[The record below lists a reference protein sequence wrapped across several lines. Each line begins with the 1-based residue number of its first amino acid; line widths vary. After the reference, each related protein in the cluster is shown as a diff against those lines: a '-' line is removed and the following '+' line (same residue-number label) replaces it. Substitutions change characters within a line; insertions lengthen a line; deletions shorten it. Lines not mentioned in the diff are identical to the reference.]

1 MTNHVIIADRLSK
14 CYRLGVIGRQTLK
27 DEFIYLWHKV
37 MGRNP
42 IEHMGKVGVGQHS
55 DTTISVED
63 DNNDFWALK
72 DISFK
77 INRGEVVGIIGR
89 NGSGKSTLLKLL
101 SRITEPTSGEA
112 FIEGRVGSLLEVG
125 TGFHPELTGRE
136 NIYMNGTILGMNKAE
151 IDKRFDEIVAFSE
164 VEQFLD
170 TPVKRYSSGM
180 FVRLAFAV
188 AAHLEPEILLVD
200 EVLAVGDVEFQKKCL
215 GKMKDVAGQGRTV
228 LFVSHNMGAINNLC
242 SRALLLEKGRL
253 VLDSTAEETTDKYL
267 GYQVVESAVAT
278 EEDINE
284 RMEGKILG
292 DFPYIRLK
300 RIALLDKE
308 NNTKKLF
315 DADEPIQVSLEFE
328 CLQSVP
334 DLRLLFYIVDKN
346 DTPIYG
352 SQNTD
357 DTDIASKFSYIAK
370 GVYKAACVI
379 PPNTFGGRQ
388 FYLSVQILYPK
399 VEHIILNKILQFV
412 VKFKGHNQQ
421 IQYGGNDRPIN
432 IWPLLKW
439 SLHGKVFD
447 DFMGLKKKDVTI

>member
-1 MTNHVIIADRLSK
+1 MSDHVIIADNLSK
-14 CYRLGVIGRQTLK
+14 LYRLGVIGRQTLK
-27 DEFIYLWHKV
+27 DEFVYLWHKV
-37 MGRNP
+37 MKRDP
-42 IEHMGKVGVGQHS
+42 IKHMGKVGVGQLNAP
-55 DTTISVED
+55 TTSAC
-63 DNNDFWALK
+63 DNNKEFWALK

-101 SRITEPTSGEA
+101 SRITEPTSGDA

-136 NIYMNGTILGMNKAE
+136 NIYMNGTILGMNKRE
-151 IDKRFDEIVAFSE
+151 IDQRFDEIVSFSE

-215 GKMKDVAGQGRTV
+215 GKMKDVAGQGRTI

-278 EEDINE
+278 EEEINK
-284 RMEGKILG
+284 RMEGKIIR
-292 DFPYIRLK
+292 DFPFIRPRQL
-300 RIALLDKE
+300 ALLDRKG
-308 NNTKKLF
+308 NSKKFF
-315 DADEPIQVSLEFE
+315 DANEPIQISLEFE
-328 CLQSVP
+328 CFQSVP
-334 DLRLLFYIVDKN
+334 DLRLVFLIVDKI

-370 GVYKAACVI
+370 GVHRAACII

-388 FYLSVQILYPK
+388 FYLSVHIFYPK
-399 VEHIILNKILQFV
+399 VEHIVLNKILQFG

-421 IQYGGNDRPIN
+421 IQYGGDEWAN
-432 IWPLLKW
+432 IWPVLKW
-439 SLHGKVFD
+439 SLQ
-447 DFMGLKKKDVTI
+447 

>member
-1 MTNHVIIADRLSK
+1 MSDYVIIADSLSK
-14 CYRLGVIGRQTLK
+14 RYRLGVIGRQTLK
-27 DEFIYLWHKV
+27 DEFVYLWHKL
-37 MGRNP
+37 MKRDP
-42 IEHMGKVGVGQHS
+42 IKHMGKVGVGQHTA
-55 DTTISVED
+55 TTTSAED

-136 NIYMNGTILGMNKAE
+136 NIYMNGAILGMNKSE
-151 IDKRFDEIVAFSE
+151 IIKRFDEIVAFSE
-164 VEQFLD
+164 VGQFLD

-215 GKMKDVAGQGRTV
+215 GKMKDVAGQGRTI

-284 RMEGKILG
+284 KMEGKILM
-292 DFPYIRLK
+292 DFPYVRLK

-308 NNTKKLF
+308 HNTKNLF
-315 DADEPIQVSLEFE
+315 DADEPIQISLEFE
-328 CLQSVP
+328 CFQIVP
-334 DLRLLFYIVDKN
+334 DLRLVLFIVDKN

-357 DTDIASKFSYIAK
+357 DTDIASKFSHIAK
-370 GVYKAACVI
+370 GVYKTACVI

-388 FYLSVQILYPK
+388 LYLSVHILYPK
-399 VEHIILNKILQFV
+399 VEHIVLNKILRFG
-412 VKFKGHNQQ
+412 VKFKGYNQQ
-421 IQYGGNDRPIN
+421 IQYGGNDWGIN
-432 IWPLLKW
+432 VWPLLKW
-439 SLHGKVFD
+439 SLY
-447 DFMGLKKKDVTI
+447 